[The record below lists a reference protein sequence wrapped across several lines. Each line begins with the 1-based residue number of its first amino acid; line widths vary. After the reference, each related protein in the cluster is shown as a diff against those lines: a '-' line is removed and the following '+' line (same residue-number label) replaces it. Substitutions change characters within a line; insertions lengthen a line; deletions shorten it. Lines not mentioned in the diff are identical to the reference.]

1 MARFDTVVLG
11 GAVVLPGCGA
21 TRCDLGIRDGKIVAI
36 ADALSSSEATDAI
49 DATGLYVAPGA
60 VDAHA
65 HLGIYRP
72 VDVDAESETASSL
85 VGGATSMISYFRTGQ
100 HYLNKAGSYREIL
113 PELLDRVRGKS
124 YVDIGFHL
132 APMDAGHV
140 NEIDWLAG
148 EAGVASFKYYFFYK
162 GLNLAADS
170 TDAAAYTMSDQYDF
184 GHLYAMMEAVQ
195 AADARS
201 GDAGRISL
209 SLHTA
214 RTPSSSSSSSSGC
227 EVPGCLLSRSIRRL
241 ARRCASASR
250 FTRLESWRTP
260 RRSGSTSSISR
271 VPRRFVR
278 RGRCAPSIRRSTCG
292 SRPPFTIFRSP
303 TRCSK
308 ARASAGKVNPPIRA
322 QEDVEALWQAVSD
335 RTLQWVASD
344 HACCLEELKGDDLWP
359 AQPGFGG
366 TALI

>member
-100 HYLNKAGSYREIL
+100 HYLNKAGPYREIL

-209 SLHTA
+209 SLH
-214 RTPSSSSSSSSGC
+214 C
-227 EVPGCLLSRSIRRL
+227 EDAELIKLFVERMRGTGLPP
-241 ARRCASASR
+241 
-250 FTRLESWRTP
+250 LEEY
-260 RRSGSTSSISR
+260 
-271 VPRRFVR
+271 
-278 RGRCAPSIRRSTCG
+278 
-292 SRPPFTIFRSP
+292 
-303 TRCSK
+303 SK
-308 ARASAGKVNPPIRA
+308 ARPPLCECLSIHEAGVMADASQVRVNLLHLSSAEAIRAAREVRTLYPALDLRLEITGHHLSLTYAMLEGKGLGGKVNPPIRA
-322 QEDVEALWQAVSD
+322 QEDVEALW
-335 RTLQWVASD
+335 
-344 HACCLEELKGDDLWP
+344 
-359 AQPGFGG
+359 
-366 TALI
+366 